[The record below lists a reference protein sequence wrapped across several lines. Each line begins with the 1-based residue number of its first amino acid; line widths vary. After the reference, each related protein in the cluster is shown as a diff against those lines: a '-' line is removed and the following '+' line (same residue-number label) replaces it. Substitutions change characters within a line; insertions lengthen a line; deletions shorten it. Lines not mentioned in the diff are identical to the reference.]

1 VERQVATLVARL
13 GGALYGTTAET
24 AELVLR
30 AAPTHDSRRV
40 QPGGAFVAI
49 SGQRDDG
56 ARYAAEAV
64 ARGAVLCIAERD
76 LQLTVPTVVVSS
88 ARRAL
93 AEAAAWWEGDPAE
106 SLVVVGV
113 TGTDGK
119 TTTSTLVAT
128 ALTSVGLRAGLLTTA
143 ITRVGG
149 VQEVVDGSHTTPE
162 APELQGVLRQ
172 IVAAGDQA
180 AVVEATS
187 HGLELARVAGMSFAA
202 GIVTNVTED
211 HLDFHGT
218 IDAYRA
224 AKLRLVEQI
233 RGSAASRAAHL
244 EPLLVLP
251 IGDAAEPLFAAAAA
265 AAGLRVA
272 HFGLLPD
279 GRAVI
284 NGQPHTL
291 TMNLPGRY
299 NLLNAAAAL
308 TLIDAWGFPLSVAQV
323 AVEAESGPPGR
334 TQRIV
339 NGQPFAVI
347 IDFAHNGHAMRNVIE
362 MARGLCAP
370 GGRLLV
376 VAGAAGERDPRR
388 RPEIG
393 AALAAADMI
402 WITEDH
408 PRSESS
414 DVIAAAIFAGVQAVL
429 GDVAASVRTK
439 IIHERRSAI
448 RLALLEARV
457 GDVVLLAGKGH
468 EQTIEHHGH
477 VERWDEVGAAC
488 EVLATLGY
496 PRTT

>member
-1 VERQVATLVARL
+1 VERQVAALVARL
-13 GGALYGTTAET
+13 GGALYGATAAT
-24 AELVLR
+24 AELLLR

-49 SGQRDDG
+49 SGRRDDG
-56 ARYAAEAV
+56 GQYAAEAIK
-64 ARGAVLCIAERD
+64 RGAVLCIAEHD
-76 LQLTVPTVVVSS
+76 LGLTVPTVVVSS

-119 TTTSTLVAT
+119 TTTSTLLAT
-128 ALTSVGLRAGLLTTA
+128 ALTSVGLRSGLLTTA

-149 VQEVVDGSHTTPE
+149 VQAVVDGSHTTPE
-162 APELQGVLRQ
+162 APELQHVLRQ
-172 IVAAGDQA
+172 IASAGDQA

-224 AKLRLVEQI
+224 AKLRLVDQI
-233 RGSAASRAAHL
+233 RGSAASKAAQL

-251 IGDAAEPLFAAAAA
+251 IGDATEPLFAAAAA

-291 TMNLPGRY
+291 KMNLPGRY

-308 TLIDAWGFPLSVAQV
+308 TLIDAWGFPLSVARV

-339 NGQPFAVI
+339 DGQPFSVI
-347 IDFAHNGHAMRNVIE
+347 IDFAHNGHAMRNVLE

-393 AALAAADMI
+393 AALAAADRI

-414 DVIAAAIFAGVQAVL
+414 DLIAAAIFTGIQAVL
-429 GDVAASVRTK
+429 GEAAASVRTQ

-448 RLALLEARV
+448 RSALHEARA

-468 EQTIEHHGH
+468 EQTIERHGRI
-477 VERWDEVGAAC
+477 EIWDEVGSVREA
-488 EVLATLGY
+488 LATLGY